1 MEKECLEK
9 LNETRLENKENLKR
23 ASDKLK
29 KMIDDADYCILL
41 ATEKGCAVVGCNIDV
56 MTALGALL
64 IGILNETKITKEDLK
79 SIFDLVS
86 ENVEG

>member
-1 MEKECLEK
+1 MEKEYLEK
-9 LNETRLENKENLKR
+9 LNEMRLENKENLKR
-23 ASDKLK
+23 ASEKLK

-41 ATEKGCAVVGCNIDV
+41 ATEKSYAVVGCNIDV
-56 MTALGALL
+56 MATLGSLL
-64 IGILNETKITKEDLK
+64 VGVLNNTKLTKEDLK

>member
-1 MEKECLEK
+1 MEKEYLEK

-23 ASDKLK
+23 ASDKIK

-41 ATEKGCAVVGCNIDV
+41 GTNKGFAVVGCDIDV
-56 MTALGALL
+56 MAALGVLL

-86 ENVEG
+86 EKVEG